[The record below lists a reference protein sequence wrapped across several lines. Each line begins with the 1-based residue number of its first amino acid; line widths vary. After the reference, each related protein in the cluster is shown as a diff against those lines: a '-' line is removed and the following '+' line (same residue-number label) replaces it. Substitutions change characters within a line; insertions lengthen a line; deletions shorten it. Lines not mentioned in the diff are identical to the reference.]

1 MAIKK
6 NIENKNPVQTF
17 TKPKREL
24 RDSEVRKEF
33 KKYFVKLKRKL
44 DLSGDMENVLWLHC
58 KAAGF
63 AKVELFDKGIANFGY
78 RL

>member
-1 MAIKK
+1 MAKKK
-6 NIENKNPVQTF
+6 NTENENPVQTF

-24 RDSEVRKEF
+24 RDNEVRKEF
-33 KKYFVKLKRKL
+33 KKYFVKLRRKISL
-44 DLSGDMENVLWLHC
+44 NGSMENVLWLHC

-78 RL
+78 KL